1 MTDRSLPLGGA
12 PLNVDAYADFIAKEY
27 LADFVRSGGGAV
39 RLVVTGSETVARR
52 WHLALAEA
60 ARSEGY
66 QSAAV
71 DAAETRVHMVDQ
83 LWFAVARQVDWRSL
97 ATGAVTRAYE
107 ELGLPTS
114 AERLAV
120 TEVAERHEVDAREL
134 ARSVRRRL
142 ETALLDDHSLVREF
156 RLALL
161 RLCQAELGTGEVT
174 SAERAAVA
182 GWLTGE
188 KVTLRD
194 LRTASLYAR
203 VGRHNARE
211 LLVSLAAW
219 LNTGGEP
226 GLVVDIDLARL
237 AMARRPPVDER
248 VGVYYTKAAVLDAYE
263 VLRQLIDA
271 TDVLRGAF
279 FAVTLPPD
287 LVTDE
292 VRGLPAYG
300 ALHLRVIDEVRDR
313 RRANPYAALVRLET
327 RLEAV
332 R

>member
-1 MTDRSLPLGGA
+1 MSSRSM
-12 PLNVDAYADFIAKEY
+12 AK
-27 LADFVRSGGGAV
+27 AQ
-39 RLVVTGSETVARR
+39 ARR
-52 WHLALAEA
+52 NVTSAKL
-60 ARSEGY
+60 
-66 QSAAV
+66 AAV
-71 DAAETRVHMVDQ
+71 DAADIRVHMVDQ

-97 ATGAVTRAYE
+97 AIRAVSRAYD

-114 AERLAV
+114 VDRVAV
-120 TEVAERHEVDAREL
+120 AEVAERHVVDAREL
-134 ARSVRRRL
+134 ARSVRRGL
-142 ETALLDDHSLVREF
+142 EAQLLHDHSLVREF

-188 KVTLRD
+188 KVALRD

-203 VGRHNARE
+203 LGRHNARE

-219 LNTGGEP
+219 LNSGGGP
-226 GLVVDIDLARL
+226 GLVVDIDLART
-237 AMARRPPVDER
+237 AMARHPPIDER
-248 VGVYYTKAAVLDAYE
+248 VGVYYSKAAVLDAYE

-279 FAVTLPPD
+279 IAVALPPD